1 MELSPICKKEYP
13 ALRALYHSAFP
24 VAERM
29 PLSRFFALQKKG
41 QAEILVLRTGGAFAG
56 LMIVTFAPGYALLN
70 YFAVEPDCRSMGL
83 GSRALPA
90 LQQRYPNRQVVLEV
104 EPPDHTA
111 PNARQRQRRLDF
123 YAKKRL
129 SPLQLTGA
137 AVRRGTGC
145 AHARRTGT
153 GFCRLS
159 RVLSPDLWPSGAPFC
174 AKAPIKR
181 RRAKFSLYFGRG
193 WCRIVAD
200 FQIQ

>member
-24 VAERM
+24 AAERM

-123 YAKKRL
+123 YAKNGFLPCNLPVRL
-129 SPLQLTGA
+129 CGVHWMCSPLAGRHWIL
-137 AVRRGTGC
+137 
-145 AHARRTGT
+145 
-153 GFCRLS
+153 
-159 RVLSPDLWPSGAPFC
+159 P
-174 AKAPIKR
+174 PIKGFITR
-181 RRAKFSLYFGRG
+181 SLAVWRPFLCKSANKTPPG
-193 WCRIVAD
+193 
-200 FQIQ
+200 QILLVFWPGVV

>member
-13 ALRALYHSAFP
+13 ALRALYRSAFP
-24 VAERM
+24 AAERM
-29 PLSRFFALQKKG
+29 PLPRFFALQKKG

-90 LQQRYPNRQVVLEV
+90 LQQRYPNR
-104 EPPDHTA
+104 
-111 PNARQRQRRLDF
+111 
-123 YAKKRL
+123 L
-129 SPLQLTGA
+129 SPLQLAGT

-145 AHARRTGT
+145 AHARRAGT

-200 FQIQ
+200 F

>member
-24 VAERM
+24 AAERM

-123 YAKKRL
+123 YAKNGFLPCNLPVRL
-129 SPLQLTGA
+129 CGVALDVLTPGGQALDFAAYQGFYRPIFGLAGA
-137 AVRRGTGC
+137 
-145 AHARRTGT
+145 
-153 GFCRLS
+153 F
-159 RVLSPDLWPSGAPFC
+159 FC

-181 RRAKFSLYFGRG
+181 RRTKFSLYFGRG

-200 FQIQ
+200 F

>member
-24 VAERM
+24 AAERM

-41 QAEILVLRTGGAFAG
+41 QAEILVLRTGGAFSG

-111 PNARQRQRRLDF
+111 PTPGSGNGGWISMPKTAF
-123 YAKKRL
+123 
-129 SPLQLTGA
+129 SPATCRYGCA
-137 AVRRGTGC
+137 ACTGC
-145 AHARRTGT
+145 AHPRRQALDFAAYQ
-153 GFCRLS
+153 GFYH
-159 RVLSPDLWPSGAPFC
+159 
-174 AKAPIKR
+174 PI
-181 RRAKFSLYFGRG
+181 FGRLAPLFVQK
-193 WCRIVAD
+193 R
-200 FQIQ
+200 Q

>member
-13 ALRALYHSAFP
+13 ALRALYRSAFP
-24 VAERM
+24 AAERM

-123 YAKKRL
+123 YAKNGFLPCNLPVWLCGVALDVLTPGGQALDFAAYQGFYRPIFSRLAPLFVQKR
-129 SPLQLTGA
+129 Q
-137 AVRRGTGC
+137 
-145 AHARRTGT
+145 
-153 GFCRLS
+153 
-159 RVLSPDLWPSGAPFC
+159 
-174 AKAPIKR
+174 
-181 RRAKFSLYFGRG
+181 
-193 WCRIVAD
+193 
-200 FQIQ
+200 

>member
-13 ALRALYHSAFP
+13 ALRALYRSAFP
-24 VAERM
+24 AAERM

-83 GSRALPA
+83 GSRALPI

-104 EPPDHTA
+104 EPPEHTA

-123 YAKKRL
+123 YAKNGFLPCNLPVRL
-129 SPLQLTGA
+129 CS
-137 AVRRGTGC
+137 V
-145 AHARRTGT
+145 ARM
-153 GFCRLS
+153 CS
-159 RVLSPDLWPSGAPFC
+159 RPAGRHWILP
-174 AKAPIKR
+174 PIKGFIAR
-181 RRAKFSLYFGRG
+181 SLAVWRPFLCKSANKTPPG
-193 WCRIVAD
+193 
-200 FQIQ
+200 QILLVFWPGVV

>member
-13 ALRALYHSAFP
+13 ALRALYRSAFP
-24 VAERM
+24 AAERM
-29 PLSRFFALQKKG
+29 PLPRFFALQKKG

-123 YAKKRL
+123 YAKNGFLPCNLPVRL
-129 SPLQLTGA
+129 CGVALDVLTPG
-137 AVRRGTGC
+137 G
-145 AHARRTGT
+145 HWI
-153 GFCRLS
+153 L
-159 RVLSPDLWPSGAPFC
+159 P
-174 AKAPIKR
+174 PIKGFIAR
-181 RRAKFSLYFGRG
+181 SLAVWRPFLCKSANKTPPG
-193 WCRIVAD
+193 
-200 FQIQ
+200 QILLVFWPGVV

>member
-13 ALRALYHSAFP
+13 ALRALYRSAFP
-24 VAERM
+24 AAERM

-41 QAEILVLRTGGAFAG
+41 QAEILVLRTGGA
-56 LMIVTFAPGYALLN
+56 FAPGYALLN

-123 YAKKRL
+123 YAKNGFLPCNLPVRL
-129 SPLQLTGA
+129 CGVALDVLTPGGQALDFA
-137 AVRRGTGC
+137 AYQ
-145 AHARRTGT
+145 
-153 GFCRLS
+153 GFYR
-159 RVLSPDLWPSGAPFC
+159 
-174 AKAPIKR
+174 PI
-181 RRAKFSLYFGRG
+181 FGRLVPLFVQK
-193 WCRIVAD
+193 R
-200 FQIQ
+200 Q

>member
-13 ALRALYHSAFP
+13 ALRALYRSAFP
-24 VAERM
+24 AAERM

-41 QAEILVLRTGGAFAG
+41 QAEILVLLCRGAGLPLYGTWLPGAARLAAALSQSAGGAGGGAAG
-56 LMIVTFAPGYALLN
+56 SYGTQ
-70 YFAVEPDCRSMGL
+70 R
-83 GSRALPA
+83 PA
-90 LQQRYPNRQVVLEV
+90 AA
-104 EPPDHTA
+104 TA
-111 PNARQRQRRLDF
+111 AGFLCQ
-123 YAKKRL
+123 KRL
-129 SPLQLTGA
+129 SPLQLAGT

-145 AHARRTGT
+145 AHARRAGT

-200 FQIQ
+200 F